1 MKKLFLLILL
11 ILIVFIT
18 YKLTYHN
25 DKTIL
30 IVTDS
35 FTSGISDKKIAY
47 NFTDELISQNPNT
60 KFQVLQTHNFHL
72 NDFQNAIN
80 NNEELLSTKAQH
92 LLKESK
98 YIILSIGLEEIISQN
113 EAKVNIE
120 DIINNFL
127 TDYQQLITTIKQYN
141 KNILLINYYQIPN
154 FDTMLINNELSTIA
168 TQEQVKIL
176 DISSLPSSDNFL
188 TYENQLV
195 LSSKVNNFLSENNLL
210 LRFFRNVSF

>member
-195 LSSKVNNFLSENNLL
+195 LSSKVNNFLSENDLL
-210 LRFFRNVSF
+210 DKNV